1 MKTSR
6 LLSVIACTLGLSG
19 CFLPSGVNPTLGCS
33 PILGCTERDYYLPGT
48 GVWAPKPVTFGKK
61 AQIGA
66 VVGTALGT
74 YVGRGQDPLT
84 IAALAVGGLVLGH
97 ETGAMFDKI
106 DQMYATTLLRGA
118 LMQNAAGQT
127 STWRSPDKP
136 ITVSATP
143 LTDGM
148 CREFV
153 TEVTVNG
160 EMKRVRGTACR
171 VQGEWNLKEMNK

>member
-33 PILGCTERDYYLPGT
+33 PILGCTERDYYLPGK

-84 IAALAVGGLVLGH
+84 IAALAVGGGVDPMAAIAQKMAAYVNNQKQKDLYSCL
-97 ETGAMFDKI
+97 TGAFGSINANSSSSAFFDLTI
-106 DQMYATTLLRGA
+106 DSRITLLYS
-118 LMQNAAGQT
+118 T
-127 STWRSPDKP
+127 SLSQ
-136 ITVSATP
+136 V
-143 LTDGM
+143 L
-148 CREFV
+148 
-153 TEVTVNG
+153 
-160 EMKRVRGTACR
+160 
-171 VQGEWNLKEMNK
+171 L